1 MCYHTKCYKDFT
13 AVPKQP
19 STNSEN
25 QGLKQRLLRV
35 NVEHPTTSSSG
46 VYEPKCIFCNKVTKS
61 SGKDKREYLGSLEVE
76 SSEVKIKVAAV
87 KLQDNVLLAKI
98 SGQDLISKEVKFHHS
113 CRKTHL
119 NKAQRTETNKEK
131 TPQVSHQV
139 VFAIVKSYVK
149 QTLVDIQGSEK
160 LLSLHKRY
168 IDALGIKDTSYKSQN
183 LCDKLLKEFAGVL
196 KTCKSSNKDGLIIH
210 NHHLTA
216 EAAIRRANFDDNGI
230 KEAAFYLRSFIL
242 SSKVETLA
250 EPLTIN
256 SLKYG
261 QGETPLALLQF
272 FQVLYTGESAQPENK
287 RVQRLVQ
294 SVSDDVIFATT
305 RGRIKPGKH
314 LCLGLGL
321 KSLTGSRRVLEI
333 LNRFGHSV
341 SYHTVETIETQM
353 ATEISDRN
361 QAIPDGLTKSA
372 GLSTSLAWDNYD
384 ENTETLSGSG
394 TLHDT
399 VEICYQNIPN
409 TMEQGQHQDEMVDV
423 PLNTKPTNQ
432 PSSSVSKRKFKFKEA
447 NIQPYRKKPK
457 MSVFKYQVKKSQIPP
472 YMSTIEYRDLFW
484 MMNIAL
490 CDSTPMWAGWN
501 SLVTEDPLPRH
512 TIGYMENLNLPPT
525 RLDVVAETLKQ
536 SQQVAKECGDEYVVV
551 HYDLAVAK
559 PAMQIQSAES
569 PVCDNVFI
577 CFGPFHIL
585 LAYFGGLGYILDGS
599 GGPELLT
606 ETGVLA
612 AGSLN
617 GFLKGKHYN
626 RYVKKI

>member
-1 MCYHTKCYKDFT
+1 M
-13 AVPKQP
+13 
-19 STNSEN
+19 
-25 QGLKQRLLRV
+25 
-35 NVEHPTTSSSG
+35 
-46 VYEPKCIFCNKVTKS
+46 
-61 SGKDKREYLGSLEVE
+61 
-76 SSEVKIKVAAV
+76 
-87 KLQDNVLLAKI
+87 
-98 SGQDLISKEVKFHHS
+98 
-113 CRKTHL
+113 
-119 NKAQRTETNKEK
+119 
-131 TPQVSHQV
+131 
-139 VFAIVKSYVK
+139 
-149 QTLVDIQGSEK
+149 
-160 LLSLHKRY
+160 
-168 IDALGIKDTSYKSQN
+168 
-183 LCDKLLKEFAGVL
+183 L

-216 EAAIRRANFDDNGI
+216 DAAIRRANFDDNGI
-230 KEAAFYLRSFIL
+230 KEAAFYLRSLIL
-242 SSKVETLA
+242 PSKVETLA

-256 SLKYG
+256 SLKNG

-272 FQVLYTGESAQPENK
+272 FQVLYTGESAQPENE

-384 ENTETLSGSG
+384 ENTETLTGSG

-399 VEICYQNIPN
+399 VGMCYQNIPN

-457 MSVFKYQVKKSQIPP
+457 MSVFKYQVKKSQTPP

-501 SLVTEDPLPRH
+501 
-512 TIGYMENLNLPPT
+512 
-525 RLDVVAETLKQ
+525 
-536 SQQVAKECGDEYVVV
+536 
-551 HYDLAVAK
+551 
-559 PAMQIQSAES
+559 
-569 PVCDNVFI
+569 
-577 CFGPFHIL
+577 
-585 LAYFGGLGYILDGS
+585 
-599 GGPELLT
+599 
-606 ETGVLA
+606 
-612 AGSLN
+612 
-617 GFLKGKHYN
+617 
-626 RYVKKI
+626 